1 MAIVQA
7 DGQAMSGLERGTSVF
22 RAKLWLPGQERSET
36 VGGKY
41 FVPISKENP
50 SSKLKSHVYSK
61 GEFTF
66 EEIKILQIVKYE

>member
-7 DGQAMSGLERGTSVF
+7 DGRRAMSGLERGTSVF

-41 FVPISKENP
+41 RSDFEGKSLLEIEISRI
-50 SSKLKSHVYSK
+50 
-61 GEFTF
+61 F
-66 EEIKILQIVKYE
+66 EERIYI